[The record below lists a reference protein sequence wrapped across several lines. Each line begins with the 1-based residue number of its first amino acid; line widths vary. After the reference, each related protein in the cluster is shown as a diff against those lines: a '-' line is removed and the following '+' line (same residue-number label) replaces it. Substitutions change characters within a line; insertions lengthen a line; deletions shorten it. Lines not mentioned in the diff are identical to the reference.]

1 MDMIRIIEDGKRKN
15 LWSMPPE
22 FIMTV
27 ARMDDDLSKDG
38 INVAEV
44 IITTDKKGKKDVEIN
59 WEYKF
64 DSKYY

>member
-1 MDMIRIIEDGKRKN
+1 MDMIKIIEDGKRKN

-22 FIMTV
+22 FIETV

-38 INVAEV
+38 INVTEV
-44 IITTDKKGKKDVEIN
+44 VITTDKKGKKDVEIN

-64 DSKYY
+64 DSRYY